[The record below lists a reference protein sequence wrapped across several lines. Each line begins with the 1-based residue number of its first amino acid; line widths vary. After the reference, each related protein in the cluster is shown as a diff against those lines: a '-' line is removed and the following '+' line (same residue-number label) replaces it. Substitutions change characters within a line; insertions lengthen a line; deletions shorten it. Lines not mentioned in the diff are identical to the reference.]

1 VITPV
6 ALHIAAMKT
15 LLNKEIAVGTQNI
28 SATKNGAFTGELSAD
43 QVKDF
48 ELKWTL
54 IGHSERRQKQG
65 ETNEIV
71 AEKVKQAQET
81 GLSTIVCIGE
91 TLEDREAGKTND
103 FLKEQ
108 LAAFKGS
115 VTKWETVVIAYE
127 PVWSIGTGVTATPE
141 DAQAT
146 HAGIR
151 KLIAEKSSQAIADA
165 IRIPYGGSANA
176 ANAPALSAMADIDG
190 FLVGGASLKPEFK
203 DIVAAI
209 SAVKGC

>member
-1 VITPV
+1 MVEATSQRKYIVGGNWKSNGTIEFVRDMCSKTLNTMQYDQEKVQVVITPV

-15 LLNKEIAVGTQNI
+15 LLNKDVEVGTQNI

-71 AEKVKQAQET
+71 AEKVKQAQEV
-81 GLSTIVCIGE
+81 GLNTIVCIGE

-103 FLKEQ
+103 VLKEQ
-108 LAAFKGS
+108 LEAFKGS
-115 VTKWETVVIAYE
+115 VTNWESVVLAYE
-127 PVWSIGTGVTATPE
+127 PVWAIGTGKTATP
-141 DAQAT
+141 
-146 HAGIR
+146 
-151 KLIAEKSSQAIADA
+151 AIAQDA
-165 IRIPYGGSANA
+165 HAYIRGWLAENVNDDVANA
-176 ANAPALSAMADIDG
+176 TRI
-190 FLVGGASLKPEFK
+190 
-203 DIVAAI
+203 
-209 SAVKGC
+209 

>member
-1 VITPV
+1 MVEATSQRKYIVGGNWKSNGTIEFVRDMCSKTLNTMQYDQEKVQVVITPV

-15 LLNKEIAVGTQNI
+15 LLNKDVEVGTQNI

-71 AEKVKQAQET
+71 AEKVKQAQEV
-81 GLSTIVCIGE
+81 GLNTIVCIGE

-103 FLKEQ
+103 VLEEQ
-108 LAAFKGS
+108 LEAFKGS
-115 VTKWETVVIAYE
+115 VTNWESVVLAYE
-127 PVWSIGTGVTATPE
+127 PVWAIGTGKTATP
-141 DAQAT
+141 
-146 HAGIR
+146 
-151 KLIAEKSSQAIADA
+151 AIAQDA
-165 IRIPYGGSANA
+165 HAYIRGWLAENVNDDVANA
-176 ANAPALSAMADIDG
+176 TRI
-190 FLVGGASLKPEFK
+190 
-203 DIVAAI
+203 
-209 SAVKGC
+209 